1 MNLKQ
6 SIKRFLN
13 YIEVTKHQS
22 PKTIDNYT
30 RYLRVFSDFVWDI
43 QLEDINFD
51 LIQEFNLFLH
61 RKQTRYWDWLSIK
74 TQNYYLTSIRSFL
87 KYLSKNDIDS
97 LSPEKIELAKVWNR
111 EVEFLLKWEVD
122 LLFSSVNLKSRT
134 WYRDLAIMYCLY
146 STWIRV
152 SELCS
157 LNIKQVNLKT
167 REFSIR
173 WKWNKLRIV
182 FLSSEAVKHISAYL
196 NTRSD
201 NFDPLFLSA
210 SNRWVNVSILEWEKL
225 RLGRDSVERIVEKH
239 RLKSGIMKKVTPH
252 TLRHSFATW
261 LLINWAWIRDVQEM
275 LGHSSITTTQV
286 YTHVTNKRL
295 KEVHDKFHN

>member
-6 SIKRFLN
+6 SIHRFLN

-22 PKTIDNYT
+22 PKTIDNYS
-30 RYLRVFSDFVWDI
+30 RYLRVFLDFIWDI
-43 QLEDINFD
+43 NIEDISFD

-61 RKQTRYWDWLSIK
+61 RKQSRFWDWLSIR

-87 KYLSKNDIDS
+87 KYLAKNDIEA
-97 LSPEKIELAKVWNR
+97 LSPEKIELAKVWTR
-111 EVEFLLKWEVD
+111 QVEFLHTDEVNK
-122 LLFSSVNLKSRT
+122 LLDSVDLKSRT
-134 WYRDLAIMYCLY
+134 WFRDLAIMHCLY

-152 SELCS
+152 SELCW
-157 LNIKQVNLKT
+157 LDIKQVNLNT

-182 FLSSEAVKHISAYL
+182 FLSDQSVKHIRQYL
-196 NTRSD
+196 KTRVD
-201 NFDPLFLSA
+201 NFEPLFLSA
-210 SNRWVNVSILEWEKL
+210 SNRWRNVSILEWERL
-225 RLGRDSVERIVEKH
+225 RLKRDAIERIVEKY
-239 RLKSGIMKKVTPH
+239 RLRSWILKKVTPH

-261 LLINWAWIRDVQEM
+261 LLSNWAGIRDVQEM
-275 LGHSSITTTQV
+275 LGHSSITSTQI

-295 KEVHDKFHN
+295 KEVHDKFHK